1 MTERAIRVHRY
12 TLTSEIE
19 VPVDAMA
26 SMARKFSA
34 VGGGAE
40 CESLQQRAARALQA
54 VADGGEAGD
63 HRFDDDLV
71 LVVAV
76 TGQDDSTVAAN
87 MFTHD
92 PGLAPGVFSQR

>member
-1 MTERAIRVHRY
+1 MD
-12 TLTSEIE
+12 LDLEIE

-34 VGGGAE
+34 AGGGADRE
-40 CESLQQRAARALQA
+40 RAQQRATRALQA

-63 HRFDDDLV
+63 DRLDDDLV
-71 LVVAV
+71 LVVTV
-76 TGQDDSTVAAN
+76 TGQNDSTVAAE

-92 PGLAPGVFSQR
+92 TDLSKRNAAIRDGAEVDL